1 MPLARAAVLVAAVA
15 LAAVGL
21 SGHSRKPVSD
31 AQLQQAVGAYRFADG
46 SVAALFIEPFGTSL
60 RIVDYE
66 SGAMR
71 QLAQVSLDAFVG
83 GARLLETSPVQLHV
97 RLVRNAG
104 GQIVALRRNAQRA
117 TRIPLRVVP
126 VTIQSGDARLVGK
139 LMRPAGAG
147 PFPAVV
153 LVAGSVKAT
162 RDTYDLWGLFFAAH
176 GFAVLSLDKRG
187 VGQSTGSFN
196 ESPDEANLQRLAGDT
211 LAGVAWL
218 RRRADIDPQ
227 RIGLSGGSQ
236 AGWIIVLAASQSSD
250 VAFAA
255 LQSGPAM
262 SVGRQRAYAAVTVN
276 GKREPPPTETDVRAA
291 LASIG
296 DDGFDPKPAIRALRI
311 PTLWQYGDVDKR
323 QYTPESL
330 AILNDAASR
339 ATVKVYPGG
348 AHSLR
353 ATTNGL
359 ISEERDTTGFV
370 PGVFTDLAAWLSL
383 RAAP

>member
-1 MPLARAAVLVAAVA
+1 MRLLLSVAAVA

-21 SGHSRKPVSD
+21 SGHGRKPAID
-31 AQLQQAVGAYRFADG
+31 PQLQRAVGAYRFADD

-71 QLAQVSLDAFVG
+71 QLAQVSRDEFVG
-83 GARLLETSPVQLHV
+83 GPRLLETSPVQLRV
-97 RLVRNAG
+97 RLVRNSS
-104 GQIVALRRNAQRA
+104 GQIVALRRNGKRA
-117 TRIPLRVVP
+117 TRIALHIES
-126 VTIQSGDARLVGK
+126 VTFQSGDVRIGGK
-139 LMRPAGAG
+139 LMRPPGIG
-147 PFPAVV
+147 PFPTVV
-153 LVAGSVKAT
+153 LVPGSVRAT

-176 GFAVLSLDKRG
+176 GFAVLSQDKRG
-187 VGQSTGSFN
+187 IGQSTGSFN
-196 ESPDEANLQRLAGDT
+196 ESADEPNLQRLAGDV
-211 LAGVAWL
+211 LAGVALL
-218 RRRADIDPQ
+218 RQRPDIDPRQ
-227 RIGLSGGSQ
+227 IGLSGGSQ
-236 AGWIIVLAASQSSD
+236 AGWVIALAASQSSD

-262 SVGRQRAYAAVTVN
+262 SVGRQRAYAALTVN
-276 GKREPPPTETDVRAA
+276 GKREPPPTETDIRAA
-291 LASIG
+291 LATIG
-296 DDGFDPKPAIRALRI
+296 DDGFDPRPAIRALRI

-323 QYTPESL
+323 QFTPESV
-330 AILNDAASR
+330 AILGEAAPN
-339 ATVKVYPGG
+339 ATVRVYTGG

-370 PGVFTDLAAWLSL
+370 PGLFVELAAWLSL

>member
-1 MPLARAAVLVAAVA
+1 MAAALVAVGVSG
-15 LAAVGL
+15 AVGRV
-21 SGHSRKPVSD
+21 SPKPSP
-31 AQLQQAVGAYRFADG
+31 QLQRAVGAYRFADG
-46 SVAALFIEPFGTSL
+46 TVAALFIEPFGTSL

-71 QLAQVSLDAFVG
+71 QLAQVSRDGFLG
-83 GARLLETSPVQLHV
+83 GPRLLDTSPVQLRV
-97 RLVRNAG
+97 QLVRNAG
-104 GQIVALRRNAQRA
+104 GQIVALKRNGQRA
-117 TRIPLRVVP
+117 TRTPLRVTP
-126 VTIQSGDARLVGK
+126 VTFQSGDARLGGK

-196 ESPDEANLQRLAGDT
+196 ESADEPNLQRLAGDV

-218 RRRADIDPQ
+218 RQRADIDPR

-236 AGWIIVLAASQSSD
+236 AGWIIALAASQSSD

-262 SVGRQRAYAAVTVN
+262 SVGRQRAYAALTVN
-276 GKREPPPTETDVRAA
+276 GNREPPPTETDIRAA

-296 DDGFDPKPAIRALRI
+296 DDGFDPRPAIRALRI

-323 QYTPESL
+323 QYTPESV
-330 AILNDAASR
+330 AILSEAAPS
-339 ATVKVYPGG
+339 ATVRVYPGG

-370 PGVFTDLAAWLSL
+370 PGLFVDLAEWLQA
-383 RAAP
+383 R

>member
-1 MPLARAAVLVAAVA
+1 MAAAFVAVA
-15 LAAVGL
+15 VSGAVT
-21 SGHSRKPVSD
+21 RVSSK
-31 AQLQQAVGAYRFADG
+31 ASPQLQRAIGAYRFADG
-46 SVAALFIEPFGTSL
+46 TVAGLFIEPFGTSL
-60 RIVDYE
+60 RFIDYE

-71 QLAQVSLDAFVG
+71 QLAQVSRDEFLG
-83 GARLLETSPVQLHV
+83 GPRLLETSPVQV
-97 RLVRNAG
+97 RVQLLRNAG
-104 GQIVALRRNAQRA
+104 GQIVALRRNGHRA
-117 TRIPLRVVP
+117 TRIPLLVTP
-126 VTIQSGDARLVGK
+126 VTFQSGDARLGGK

-176 GFAVLSLDKRG
+176 GFAVLSQDKRG

-196 ESPDEANLQRLAGDT
+196 ESADEPNLQRLAGDV

-218 RRRADIDPQ
+218 RQRADIDPR

-236 AGWIIVLAASQSSD
+236 AGWIIALAASQSSD

-262 SVGRQRAYAAVTVN
+262 SVGRQRAYAALTVN
-276 GKREPPPTETDVRAA
+276 GKREPPPTETDIRAA

-296 DDGFDPKPAIRALRI
+296 DDGFDPRPAIRALRI

-323 QYTPESL
+323 QYTPESV
-330 AILNDAASR
+330 AILNEAAPS
-339 ATVKVYPGG
+339 ATVRVYSGG

-370 PGVFTDLAAWLSL
+370 PGLFVDLAEWLQA
-383 RAAP
+383 R